1 MCLPVGRLRSF
12 LSLVETPVMESD
24 QLHPDQV
31 MDTMESD
38 RVHTPI
44 VIQIARVALVAV
56 MITIAVWLV
65 TNYVLDSLGH
75 IFLK

>member
-1 MCLPVGRLRSF
+1 
-12 LSLVETPVMESD
+12 
-24 QLHPDQV
+24 
-31 MDTMESD
+31 MDTVESD

-65 TNYVLDSLGH
+65 TNYVLDLLGH
-75 IFLK
+75 IFL